1 MEKIFFLFGE
11 SIAHGGPE
19 AIILTLF
26 GVILLLI
33 WDRVGLIKSMKE
45 NSSLYRT
52 DISRVIDKYQEG
64 QINVIQAL
72 NDIKLILVKVEA
84 KV

>member
-1 MEKIFFLFGE
+1 MEKLFILFADG
-11 SIAHGGPE
+11 IASGGPA
-19 AIILTLF
+19 AIILILL
-26 GVILLLI
+26 GVIGILV
-33 WDRVGLIKSMKE
+33 WDRVGLIKSMRE
-45 NSSLYRT
+45 NSTLYRS
-52 DISRVIDKYQEG
+52 DINRVIDKYQEG

>member
-1 MEKIFFLFGE
+1 MDKVFILFAE
-11 SIAHGGPE
+11 SISAGGP
-19 AIILTLF
+19 AA
-26 GVILLLI
+26 VILVLIAVISLLV
-33 WDRVGLIKSMKE
+33 WDRLSLVKSMKE
-45 NSSLYRT
+45 NSTMYRA
-52 DISRVIDKYQEG
+52 DINRVVDKYQEG

>member
-1 MEKIFFLFGE
+1 MEKIFIVFGE

-19 AIILTLF
+19 AIMLILI
-26 GVILLLI
+26 GIIALLV
-33 WDRVGLIKSMKE
+33 WDRLGLIKSMKE
-45 NSSLYRT
+45 NSSNYRT
-52 DISRVIDKYQEG
+52 DINKVIEKYQDG

-72 NDIKLILVKVEA
+72 NDIKLILVKIEA

>member
-1 MEKIFFLFGE
+1 MDKIFYLFADG
-11 SIAHGGPE
+11 IAAGGP
-19 AIILTLF
+19 ASI
-26 GVILLLI
+26 ILLLI
-33 WDRVGLIKSMKE
+33 AVIAILIWDRLGLIKSMKE
-45 NSSLYRT
+45 NSSLHRA
-52 DISRVIDKYQEG
+52 DINRVIDKYQEG

>member
-1 MEKIFFLFGE
+1 MEKIFYLFADG
-11 SIAHGGPE
+11 IASGGPG
-19 AIILTLF
+19 AI
-26 GVILLLI
+26 ILLLI
-33 WDRVGLIKSMKE
+33 GVIAVLIWDRLGLIKSMNE
-45 NSSLYRT
+45 NSTLYRA
-52 DISRVIDKYQEG
+52 DINKVIDKYQEG

>member
-1 MEKIFFLFGE
+1 MEKIFLLFADG
-11 SIAHGGPE
+11 IAAGGP
-19 AIILTLF
+19 AS
-26 GVILLLI
+26 VILLLI
-33 WDRVGLIKSMKE
+33 AFIAVLLWDRIGLIKSMKE

>member
-1 MEKIFFLFGE
+1 MN
-11 SIAHGGPE
+11 
-19 AIILTLF
+19 
-26 GVILLLI
+26 
-33 WDRVGLIKSMKE
+33 E
-45 NSSLYRT
+45 NSTLYRA
-52 DISRVIDKYQEG
+52 DINKVIDKYQEG